1 MIPVGQIE
9 RMFAVNSVNLFGR
22 LVRDVELKYTQSGTA
37 VAKFTTAVD
46 RDNKKKLKEQGQPT
60 ADFISCIAWG
70 KTAELIGKYFS
81 KGSQIGVTGRLQTG
95 SYTKQDGSKVYTT
108 DVVADKVTFVDKG
121 NNDSFDN
128 GVAGNIGESSEEV
141 IPF

>member
-1 MIPVGQIE
+1 M
-9 RMFAVNSVNLFGR
+9 NSVNIFGR
-22 LVRDVELKYTQSGTA
+22 LVRDVELKYTQNGTA

-95 SYTKQDGSKVYTT
+95 SYTKQDGTKVYTT
-108 DVVADKVTFVDKG
+108 DVVADKITFADKSNSG
-121 NNDSFDN
+121 TATN
-128 GVAGNIGESSEEV
+128 GFSGESTGQEV

>member
-1 MIPVGQIE
+1 MRQKGSIK
-9 RMFAVNSVNLFGR
+9 VNSVNIFGR
-22 LVRDVELKYTQSGTA
+22 LARDVELKYTQSGTA

-70 KTAELIGKYFS
+70 KTAELVGKYFS

-95 SYTKQDGSKVYTT
+95 SYTKQDGTKVYTT
-108 DVVADKVTFVDKG
+108 DVVTDKITFVDKSNSG
-121 NNDSFDN
+121 TATNDFGFS
-128 GVAGNIGESSEEV
+128 GEPTGQEV